1 MKFFVTWL
9 KEIGH
14 FFAFDYS
21 SQIPVLKLSF
31 LSATETVIL
40 LKTKQ
45 TKQKQQQKK
54 NNIWQAIHKIQ
65 SKKLV
70 NFFLFGNTGKL
81 VIET

>member
-21 SQIPVLKLSF
+21 SQIPVLTLSF
-31 LSATETVIL
+31 LSATESDFVKNKTN
-40 LKTKQ
+40 KTKTT
-45 TKQKQQQKK
+45 TKKTIFDKQFIIFSQRNQL
-54 NNIWQAIHKIQ
+54 I
-65 SKKLV
+65 
-70 NFFLFGNTGKL
+70 FFLFGNTGKL

>member
-21 SQIPVLKLSF
+21 SQIPVLTLSF
-31 LSATETVIL
+31 LSATESDFVKNKTN
-40 LKTKQ
+40 KTKTT
-45 TKQKQQQKK
+45 TKKQYFSQR
-54 NNIWQAIHKIQ
+54 IELI
-65 SKKLV
+65 
-70 NFFLFGNTGKL
+70 FFLFGNTGKL

>member
-45 TKQKQQQKK
+45 TKQKQQQK
-54 NNIWQAIHKIQ
+54 NNIWQAIHNIQ
-65 SKKLV
+65 SKKSV
-70 NFFLFGNTGKL
+70 NFFLFGNTRKL

>member
-40 LKTKQ
+40 SKTKQ

-54 NNIWQAIHKIQ
+54 QYLTSN
-65 SKKLV
+65 S
-70 NFFLFGNTGKL
+70 
-81 VIET
+81 

>member
-21 SQIPVLKLSF
+21 SQIPVLKLNF

-45 TKQKQQQKK
+45 TKQKQQQK
-54 NNIWQAIHKIQ
+54 NNIWQAIHNIQ
-65 SKKLV
+65 SKKSV